1 MMSTQL
7 FTIGYEGM
15 DLQSFMASL
24 EVNGIECILDVR
36 ESPFSR
42 KPGFSKGPLSR
53 ALEARGIRY
62 VHIKELGTPR
72 PLRQQVKSD
81 GDYGRFFQ
89 KMEKYPAS
97 QQGGIERAYDYVGRM
112 TCCLLC
118 YEKSPDMCHRKI
130 VAYLICKRGAN
141 ELETAHL

>member
-24 EVNGIECILDVR
+24 EVNGVECILDVR

-42 KPGFSKGPLSR
+42 RPGFSKEPLSR

-62 VHIKELGTPR
+62 VHLKELGTPR

-89 KMEKYPAS
+89 KMEEYLAS
-97 QQGGIERAYDYVGRM
+97 QQGGIERAYDYVSRM
-112 TCCLLC
+112 TCCLMC
-118 YEKSPDMCHRKI
+118 YEKSSDMCHRKI
-130 VAYLICKRGAN
+130 VAYWICKRSEN
-141 ELETAHL
+141 ELEVAHL

>member
-1 MMSTQL
+1 MNREL
-7 FTIGYEGM
+7 FTIGYEGW
-15 DLQSFMASL
+15 DLPAFLDHLRAT
-24 EVNGIECILDVR
+24 GIECILDVR

-53 ALEARGIRY
+53 ALESRGIRY
-62 VHIKELGTPR
+62 VHLKELGTPR

-89 KMEKYPAS
+89 KMEKYLAS
-97 QQGGIERAYDYVGRM
+97 QQGGIERAYDCVGRM

-118 YEKSPDMCHRKI
+118 YEKSSDMCHRRI
-130 VAYLICKRGAN
+130 VAYLICKRSEN
-141 ELETAHL
+141 ELEMAHL

>member
-1 MMSTQL
+1 MSARL
-7 FTIGYEGM
+7 FTIGYEGW
-15 DLQSFMASL
+15 DLPGFLDHLGAT
-24 EVNGIECILDVR
+24 GIQCVLDVR

-62 VHIKELGTPR
+62 VHLRELGTPR

-81 GDYGRFFQ
+81 GDYRRFCQ
-89 KMEKYPAS
+89 KMQEHLAS
-97 QQGGIERAYDYVGRM
+97 QQEGIERACSYVGRM

-118 YEKSPDMCHRKI
+118 YEKSPEMCHRKI
-130 VAYLICKRGAN
+130 VGSLVCERVENG
-141 ELETAHL
+141 LEIAHL